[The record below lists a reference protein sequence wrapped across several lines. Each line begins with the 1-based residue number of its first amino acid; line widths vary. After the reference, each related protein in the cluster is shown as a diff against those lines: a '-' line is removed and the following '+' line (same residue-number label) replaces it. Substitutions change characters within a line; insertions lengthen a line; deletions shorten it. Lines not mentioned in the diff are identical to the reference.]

1 MFAECFLF
9 LILLDDAGDGRN
21 TYLTLFAKYTT
32 NASFVTYANGSLPSV
47 DAVRGK
53 VVFCD
58 EYTRECTFV
67 HDRGG
72 AVSKARDCP

>member
-9 LILLDDAGDGRN
+9 LIWLDDAGDGRN
-21 TYLTLFAKYTT
+21 TYLVTI

-58 EYTRECTFV
+58 E
-67 HDRGG
+67 
-72 AVSKARDCP
+72 

>member
-1 MFAECFLF
+1 MMR
-9 LILLDDAGDGRN
+9 GGR
-21 TYLTLFAKYTT
+21 AKYLPYLVTT

-58 EYTRECTFV
+58 EYTTEE
-67 HDRGG
+67 
-72 AVSKARDCP
+72 AQSARHEIARNAPPSVFFLLCVENKSI